1 MDSSSAGWRSC
12 GDGRRI
18 KTGLAGEE
26 AAMWPK
32 RLLSIPAVAAVL
44 AVGLAPVAHAETTYP
59 DKAVRIIVPYGP
71 GGVADVSTRMVA
83 QKLSEKLG
91 QNFFIDNR
99 PGAGLIVAARAAL
112 SFPHD
117 GYTLF
122 LSGNGGA
129 ISESLFKSLPYHLLT
144 DFQEASGLSEFEMLL
159 VAKAGSQINSVA
171 KLVDT
176 AKANPGKLNF
186 GTIAPGSTQN
196 LSAALFTMVTG
207 INASIV
213 TFRTTPEL
221 ITALVRGDIDVGFD
235 YYAALRPALDNQ
247 QLSVFA
253 VSGDHPDPLLPG
265 VPTVKDSGYPDYIV
279 TSWNGLSVPAGVSKD
294 IVGKINAAVNATL
307 QDPELRKKMAQFGLE
322 PMIGTPEQISA
333 RLKSDI
339 EKWRVVIEKAHIPK
353 Q

>member
-1 MDSSSAGWRSC
+1 MWSTRLSRPAFA
-12 GDGRRI
+12 
-18 KTGLAGEE
+18 LA
-26 AAMWPK
+26 A
-32 RLLSIPAVAAVL
+32 LLALPVAA
-44 AVGLAPVAHAETTYP
+44 PRAETTYP

-83 QKLSEKLG
+83 QKLSERLG

-112 SFPHD
+112 SFAHD

-129 ISESLFKSLPYHLLT
+129 ISESLFKSLPYHLTT

-159 VAKAGSQINSVA
+159 VTKAGSPLTTVA
-171 KLVDT
+171 TVVET

-196 LSAALFTMVTG
+196 LSAVLFTMVTG
-207 INASIV
+207 IKASVV

-235 YYAALRPALDNQ
+235 YYAALRPALDND
-247 QLSVFA
+247 QLKVFA

-265 VPTVKDSGYPDYIV
+265 VPTVKDSGYPEYIV

-294 IVGKINAAVNATL
+294 VVAKINTAVNATL
-307 QDPELRKKMAQFGLE
+307 QDSDLRKKMAQFGLE
-322 PMIGTPEQISA
+322 PMVGTPEQITA
-333 RLKSDI
+333 RLKADI
-339 EKWRVVIEKAHIPK
+339 EKWRVVIEKANIPK
-353 Q
+353 E

>member
-1 MDSSSAGWRSC
+1 M
-12 GDGRRI
+12 
-18 KTGLAGEE
+18 
-26 AAMWPK
+26 
-32 RLLSIPAVAAVL
+32 AAVL
-44 AVGLAPVAHAETTYP
+44 LLTTGPAARAETSYP

-83 QKLSEKLG
+83 QKLSERLG

-129 ISESLFKSLPYHLLT
+129 ISETLFKSLPYHLLT
-144 DFQEASGLSEFEMLL
+144 DFTEASGLSEFEMLL
-159 VAKAGSQINSVA
+159 VAKTDTKLTSVA
-171 KLVDT
+171 KVVDE

-207 INASIV
+207 INVSIV

-221 ITALVRGDIDVGFD
+221 ITALIRGDIDVGFD
-235 YYAALRPALDNQ
+235 YYAAFRPALDNQ
-247 QLSVFA
+247 QLKVFA
-253 VSGDHPDPLLPG
+253 VSGAHPDPLLPG
-265 VPTVKDSGYPDYIV
+265 VPTVKDSGYPEYVV

-294 IVGKINAAVNATL
+294 IVGKLNAAVNAAL
-307 QDPELRKKMAQFGLE
+307 QEPDLRARMAQFGLE
-322 PMIGTPEQISA
+322 PMVGTPEQITA

-339 EKWRVVIEKAHIPK
+339 EKWRVVIEKANIPRE
-353 Q
+353 

>member
-1 MDSSSAGWRSC
+1 
-12 GDGRRI
+12 
-18 KTGLAGEE
+18 
-26 AAMWPK
+26 MWPT
-32 RLLSIPAVAAVL
+32 RLSQSVPAIAAVL
-44 AVGLAPVAHAETTYP
+44 AVTLASPSRAETTYP

-83 QKLSEKLG
+83 QKLSERLG

-112 SFPHD
+112 SFAHD

-129 ISESLFKSLPYHLLT
+129 ISESLFKSLPYHLTT

-159 VAKAGSQINSVA
+159 VTKAGSPLTSVA
-171 KLVDT
+171 KVVET
-176 AKANPGKLNF
+176 AKASPGKLNF

-196 LSAALFTMVTG
+196 LSAVLFTMVTG
-207 INASIV
+207 IKASVV

-235 YYAALRPALDNQ
+235 YYAALRPALDSG
-247 QLSVFA
+247 QLKVFA
-253 VSGDHPDPLLPG
+253 VSGDHPDPLLPA

-279 TSWNGLSVPAGVSKD
+279 TSWNGLSVPAGVPKD
-294 IVGKINAAVNATL
+294 VVGKINTTVNAVL
-307 QDPELRKKMAQFGLE
+307 QDPDLRKKMAQFGLE
-322 PMIGTPEQISA
+322 PMIGTPEQITA
-333 RLKSDI
+333 RLKADI
-339 EKWRVVIEKAHIPK
+339 EKWRVVIEKANIPK
-353 Q
+353 E

>member
-1 MDSSSAGWRSC
+1 
-12 GDGRRI
+12 
-18 KTGLAGEE
+18 
-26 AAMWPK
+26 MWPT
-32 RLLSIPAVAAVL
+32 RLSLSVPAIAAVL
-44 AVGLAPVAHAETTYP
+44 AVTLASPSRAETTYP

-83 QKLSEKLG
+83 QKLSERLG

-112 SFPHD
+112 SFAHD

-129 ISESLFKSLPYHLLT
+129 ISESLFKSLPYHLTT

-159 VAKAGSQINSVA
+159 VTKAGSPLTSVA
-171 KLVDT
+171 KVVET
-176 AKANPGKLNF
+176 AKASPGKLNF

-196 LSAALFTMVTG
+196 LSAVLFTMVTG
-207 INASIV
+207 IKASVV

-235 YYAALRPALDNQ
+235 YYAALRPALDSG
-247 QLSVFA
+247 QLKVFA
-253 VSGDHPDPLLPG
+253 VSGDHPDPLLPA

-294 IVGKINAAVNATL
+294 VVGKINTTVNAVL
-307 QDPELRKKMAQFGLE
+307 QDPDLRKKMAQFGLE
-322 PMIGTPEQISA
+322 PMIGTPEQITA
-333 RLKSDI
+333 RLKADI

-353 Q
+353 E